1 MDNST
6 IKQQSAHARFD
17 ECQAALDNVLAAPK
31 DNAIIHQLCIRP
43 DFEQR
48 TFPKEV
54 FLSQASGI
62 QGDGRWL
69 NKPWLK
75 LANGEPDPSI
85 QVCIISQRVMDL
97 CWRNRESNIHP
108 GDLFAVDMD
117 LGEENLPAGTLL
129 SAGTAVLEIS
139 DVFNNACVKWRKRYG
154 TDSYK
159 WLNLAEHRHLRLRGI
174 LCKIVEDGVI
184 SEGDRLKIRT

>member
-1 MDNST
+1 MDNPT
-6 IKQQSAHARFD
+6 IKQQTAHTSFD
-17 ECQAALDNVLAAPK
+17 ECQAALANVITAPK
-31 DNAIIHQLCIRP
+31 DNAIIHQLCVRP
-43 DFEQR
+43 DFAQR
-48 TFPKEV
+48 IFPKDV
-54 FLSQASGI
+54 SLSRDRGI
-62 QGDGRWL
+62 EGDGRWL
-69 NKPWLK
+69 TKPWLK

-129 SAGTAVLEIS
+129 SAGSAILEVS
-139 DVFNNACVKWRKRYG
+139 DVFNNGCVKWRKRYG

-159 WLNLAEHRHLRLRGI
+159 WINLCQHRHLRLRGI
-174 LCKIVEDGVI
+174 LCKIVQDGVI
-184 SEGDRLKIRT
+184 CVGDRLKIRI